1 MQVEIQMLF
10 VIDVGNSHTVT
21 ALYDDDN
28 LIGHWRLKTDRDR
41 TSDEL
46 AIRYHSLFSMEGIDP
61 KKIKNVV
68 VASVVPTLEAAWVHC
83 CNKHFTP
90 HLDSP
95 VLKLDSKNLS
105 SLISIDTDNPK
116 EVGVDRLVNGFAAHH
131 IYKTN
136 LIVIDF
142 GTAITFDC
150 VTDNCIYIGGIIL
163 PGIAISLDALASR
176 TAKLPM
182 VDVTDKPETL
192 IGKNTVHA
200 MKSGILYGYGS
211 MIDGIVEGIKKE
223 MVGDSNNIKVI
234 ATGGM
239 AKLISPVS
247 KTIEDI
253 DPLLTLNGLK
263 LIFNQIN
270 SEA

>member
-1 MQVEIQMLF
+1 MLL

-21 ALYDDDN
+21 AIYDNDR

-41 TSDEL
+41 TGDEL
-46 AIRYHSLFSMEGIDP
+46 AIRYYSLFKME
-61 KKIKNVV
+61 KIEPDQINYVV
-68 VASVVPTLEAAWVHC
+68 LASVVPTLEASWVHC
-83 CNKHFTP
+83 CNKHFSK
-90 HLDSP
+90 HLKTP
-95 VLKLDSKNLS
+95 VLKLNSKN
-105 SLISIDTDNPK
+105 ISPLVEVDTDNPK
-116 EVGVDRLVNGFAAHH
+116 EVGIDRLVNAFAAHSR
-131 IYKTN
+131 YKSN

-150 VTDNCIYIGGIIL
+150 VTDKCKYIGGVIL
-163 PGIAISLDALASR
+163 PGIAISLDALVTR

-182 VDVTDKPETL
+182 VDVTTPPKTL

-211 MIDGIVEGIKKE
+211 LIDGIVHGIKKE
-223 MVGDSNNIKVI
+223 MIGDKKDFKVI

-247 KTIEDI
+247 KTIEEI
-253 DPLLTLNGLK
+253 DPQLTLNGLH
-263 LIFNQIN
+263 LIHK
-270 SEA
+270 ELVRGK

>member
-1 MQVEIQMLF
+1 MLL

-21 ALYDDDN
+21 AIYNNDK

-41 TSDEL
+41 TGDEL
-46 AIRYHSLFSMEGIDP
+46 AIRYYSLFTMEGIKP
-61 KKIKNVV
+61 EQITHVV
-68 VASVVPTLEAAWVHC
+68 LASVVPTLEASWVHC
-83 CNKHFTP
+83 CKKHFSK
-90 HLDSP
+90 HLKAP
-95 VLKLDSKNLS
+95 VLKLDSNN
-105 SLISIDTDNPK
+105 ISPLVAVDTDNPK
-116 EVGVDRLVNGFAAHH
+116 EVGIDRLVNAFAAHRR
-131 IYKTN
+131 YKTN

-150 VTDNCIYIGGIIL
+150 VTEDCKYIGGVIL
-163 PGIAISLDALASR
+163 PGIAISLDALVTR

-182 VDVTDKPETL
+182 VDVTTPPETL

-211 MIDGIVEGIKKE
+211 LIDGIVHGIQKE
-223 MVGDSNNIKVI
+223 MVGEDKDIKVI

-247 KTIEDI
+247 KTIEEI
-253 DPLLTLNGLK
+253 DPLLTLSGLH
-263 LIFNQIN
+263 LIYKELVKGN
-270 SEA
+270 